1 MEGTANKAALPW
13 ILLGVLMA
21 GSAILILSQTSGF
34 TFIADEWDLVLL
46 RPGWSPD
53 TLLDPFHEHIII
65 APALIFKV
73 LQAMFGIGSPRPM
86 QIASTATFV
95 ATGLLLFVWLRL
107 RVGDW
112 GALIGAAIVLFLG
125 AAFEDLLWAF
135 QIGYFGSLACGIG
148 ALIALDREDRKGDI
162 AAAILLVASI
172 SFSSLGIP
180 FALGA
185 VTEWLMNPRERGR
198 RWFVPAAPIVFY
210 ALWWLGWGHEAE
222 SAVSLSNVPDL
233 PKYVFDAASA
243 AMTSMLGL
251 ATGDGSE
258 PDQPHLIWGRLA
270 LVVLIGL
277 AAWRLI
283 RLGKVP
289 RGVAVTATIALA
301 FFALAALGHNDLR
314 PPTSSRY
321 QLPAVILILLFCGEL
336 LRGMKIP
343 GYAFLA
349 ATVVV
354 AVTSFSG
361 VGLMRDQARDR
372 WKPSAIS
379 NQVTLGAIAIA
390 GDAARP
396 NFVLN
401 LSSVSVPIARFQDE
415 VASSGS
421 PGYSD
426 AELARMDAAYRGL
439 ADQTLID
446 TEGLILS
453 GTGPALT
460 GSGCQTTTPKTGGAV
475 AVFPS
480 ENPVLIINRENTD
493 LEVSLARFGDPPGSP
508 IGSIDPGSR
517 AWLTLPPDDST
528 RPWQISLGGRGAVR
542 VCD

>member
-210 ALWWLGWGHEAE
+210 AL
-222 SAVSLSNVPDL
+222 
-233 PKYVFDAASA
+233 
-243 AMTSMLGL
+243 
-251 ATGDGSE
+251 
-258 PDQPHLIWGRLA
+258 
-270 LVVLIGL
+270 
-277 AAWRLI
+277 
-283 RLGKVP
+283 
-289 RGVAVTATIALA
+289 
-301 FFALAALGHNDLR
+301 
-314 PPTSSRY
+314 
-321 QLPAVILILLFCGEL
+321 
-336 LRGMKIP
+336 
-343 GYAFLA
+343 
-349 ATVVV
+349 
-354 AVTSFSG
+354 
-361 VGLMRDQARDR
+361 
-372 WKPSAIS
+372 
-379 NQVTLGAIAIA
+379 
-390 GDAARP
+390 
-396 NFVLN
+396 
-401 LSSVSVPIARFQDE
+401 
-415 VASSGS
+415 
-421 PGYSD
+421 
-426 AELARMDAAYRGL
+426 
-439 ADQTLID
+439 
-446 TEGLILS
+446 
-453 GTGPALT
+453 
-460 GSGCQTTTPKTGGAV
+460 
-475 AVFPS
+475 
-480 ENPVLIINRENTD
+480 
-493 LEVSLARFGDPPGSP
+493 
-508 IGSIDPGSR
+508 
-517 AWLTLPPDDST
+517 
-528 RPWQISLGGRGAVR
+528 
-542 VCD
+542 